1 MNILVTGG
9 SGFIG
14 SHIVD
19 KLIQYNHTVKVLDLK
34 KPHRKDLDFVEGS
47 IMDKN
52 TIRLAM
58 KDIEVV
64 YHLAAVSNIDLVK
77 ENPLQTVEYNVMGTA
92 YLLDEAREQDIKR
105 FIFASSAMVHE
116 LKGHLYTFSKHA
128 SEQLCNNYEILYN
141 LPFTIF
147 RFGTVYG
154 PRNRGADVIS
164 IFIENALNK
173 HDLHINGTG
182 EKKRNFIYVEDLAEG
197 AIAGLTEEA
206 KNQILTIAGLVS
218 TSIMDLAML
227 IREVFDDKINIQVD
241 NQMDREDDYEGI
253 ISGIDETITLL
264 NWKPKIN
271 LFDGLLKTIHWYK
284 NDAAYK

>member
-1 MNILVTGG
+1 MKILVTGG

-19 KLIQYNHTVKVLDLK
+19 KLIQKNHAVKVLDLK
-34 KPHRKDLDFVEGS
+34 KPFREDLDFVQGS

-52 TIRLAM
+52 AIRIAM
-58 KDIEVV
+58 EDTQIV

-77 ENPLQTVEYNVMGTA
+77 INPLQTVEYNVMGTA
-92 YLLDEAREQDIKR
+92 YLLEEARKQNIKR
-105 FIFASSAMVHE
+105 FIFASSVMVHE

-128 SEQLCNNYEILYN
+128 SEQLCKNYQILYN

-164 IFIENALNK
+164 IFIQNALKNI
-173 HDLHINGTG
+173 DLHVKGTG

-197 AIAGLTEEA
+197 AITGLTKEA
-206 KNQILTIAGLVS
+206 KNQIFTIAGLAS

-227 IREVFDDKINIQVD
+227 IKDVFEDKIKIQVND
-241 NQMDREDDYEGI
+241 QMDREDDYEGN
-253 ISGIDETITLL
+253 ISGIDETIKIL
-264 NWKPKIN
+264 NWKPKVN
-271 LFDGLLKTIHWYK
+271 LLDGLVRTIDWYK
-284 NDAAYK
+284 NEAA